1 MRNDALKAAY
11 LSFRIPRSA
20 FRLSSLIANLKSQIY
35 NRQDAMN
42 QFDSSKDYYSIL
54 GAGKEASQGN
64 IERLYKR
71 LAVQHHPDL
80 GGDEE
85 EMKSLNEA
93 YGVLRD
99 ETTRQAYDRE
109 RLNTPEPMDAP
120 PDTTPPA
127 QISVFT
133 GQWVGAILFI
143 ASGLA
148 LVLLVRFQWIWFLWP
163 LAILAVFLII
173 VGVLMAHG
181 AMQRVGDEHALLRGW
196 SGVTLEVGFW
206 AAVLGGGYGIYLV
219 LS

>member
-1 MRNDALKAAY
+1 M
-11 LSFRIPRSA
+11 S
-20 FRLSSLIANLKSQIY
+20 
-35 NRQDAMN
+35 
-42 QFDSSKDYYSIL
+42 QFDYSKDYYSIL
-54 GAGKEASQGN
+54 GADEEASQSD

-71 LAVQHHPDL
+71 LAVRHHPDL

-99 ETTRQAYDRE
+99 EAARRAYDAE
-109 RLNTPEPMDAP
+109 RSKPGEHYAR
-120 PDTTPPA
+120 PDTSPPA
-127 QISVFT
+127 QVDVFT

-163 LAILAVFLII
+163 LAILAVFL
-173 VGVLMAHG
+173 VVAGVLMAHA
-181 AMQRVGDEHALLRGW
+181 AMQRLGDGGTVSRKW
-196 SGVTLEVGFW
+196 FGVTLEVGFW
-206 AAVLGGGYGIYLV
+206 AAVVGGGYGIYLV